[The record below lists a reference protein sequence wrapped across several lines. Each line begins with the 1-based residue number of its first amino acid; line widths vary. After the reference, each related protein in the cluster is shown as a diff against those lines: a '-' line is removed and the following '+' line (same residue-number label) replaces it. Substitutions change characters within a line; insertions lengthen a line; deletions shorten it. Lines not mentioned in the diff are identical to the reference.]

1 MGEQE
6 ISLQADSDRMR
17 AFTRALLEDV
27 QALEEM
33 LHTGRIES
41 GIRRI
46 GAEQELFLIDDS
58 MRPAPVAYHMLATE
72 EGRQFAPELAQFN
85 IEINLEP
92 HKLGG
97 NCLAKMEAELN
108 EKLEIVR
115 KLAKAHDAHALMVGI
130 LPTLEQS
137 HLGLDYMTPIP
148 RFHQLNQVMSD
159 LRGGDFR
166 THIKGVDELEVL
178 HDNVMLE
185 ACNTSFQIH
194 FQVGGDEFVE
204 LYNLAQMVTAPVI
217 AAAVNSPV
225 FLKHR
230 LWKETR
236 VALFQQSLDVRSA
249 AHTARGRRARVTFGE
264 SWLKSSV
271 LEIFRD
277 DISRFRSLLSTD
289 DPERSLEM
297 LKRDITPSLKSL
309 CLHNGT
315 VYRWN
320 RPCYGVKDNIPH
332 LRIENRTLPAGPS
345 IVDEVANAAFFFGL
359 MTALGEEYGDVS
371 KLMDFDEAK
380 SNFMAASRYGL
391 KAQLN
396 WLGGEMHTAGG
407 LILDH
412 LLPLARQGLEAQ
424 DIDGSDIDR
433 YLGVLEERVR
443 RMKTGSQWTLDS
455 LSTMS
460 GKSTPDE
467 RYRAVTAAMLAR
479 QKDGSPVH
487 EWELAK
493 LEEAPN
499 WADSFRTVAQVMNT
513 DVFTVHPEDLV
524 DLAAS
529 VMEWEH
535 IRHVPVEDTS
545 GRLVGLV
552 SHRALLRMITQG
564 ENQNASAAVR
574 EIMKPDPVTTTPEA
588 STLGAIETMKRHKV
602 SCLPVVRDGLLVG
615 IVTEADFI
623 EVAGALLEEK
633 LRES

>member
-6 ISLQADSDRMR
+6 ISLKASSDKMR

-27 QALEEM
+27 QALEDM
-33 LHTGRIES
+33 LNSGRIES
-41 GIRRI
+41 GVRRI
-46 GAEQELFLIDDS
+46 GAEQEVFLVDDS
-58 MRPAPVAYHMLATE
+58 MRPAPVAYRMLETE
-72 EGRQFAPELAQFN
+72 EGKEFAPELAQSN
-85 IEINLEP
+85 LEINLEP

-97 NCLAKMEAELN
+97 GCLSLMERELN
-108 EKLEIVR
+108 EKLDIVR
-115 KLAKAHDAHALMVGI
+115 KLAKRFDAKALLTGI

-137 HLGLDYMTPIP
+137 HLGLEYMTPIP

-166 THIKGVDELEVL
+166 THIKGVDELDIL

-194 FQVGGDEFVE
+194 FQVGGDEFVD
-204 LYNLAQMVTAPVI
+204 LYNLAQLVTAPVI

-225 FLKHR
+225 FLRHR

-249 AHTARGRRARVTFGE
+249 AHTARGRRARVTFGDRWVE
-264 SWLKSSV
+264 GSV
-271 LEIFRD
+271 LEIFRED
-277 DISRFRSLLSTD
+277 VARFRSLLSTD
-289 DPERSLEM
+289 DAERSLE
-297 LKRDITPSLKSL
+297 LLAKGITPGLKSL

-345 IVDEVANAAFFFGL
+345 VLDEVANSAFYFGL
-359 MTALGEEYGDVS
+359 MTALGEEYGDVR
-371 KLMDFDEAK
+371 KVMNFDDVK
-380 SNFMAASRYGL
+380 SNFMAAARYGL

-396 WLGGEMHTAGG
+396 WIDGKTHTAGG
-407 LILDH
+407 LILEH
-412 LLPLARQGLEAQ
+412 LLPLARKGLEAQ
-424 DIDGSDIDR
+424 EIDSGDIDR

-443 RMKTGSQWTLDS
+443 RMRTGSQWMLDS
-455 LSTMS
+455 LSNMA
-460 GKSTPDE
+460 GQSTPDE
-467 RYRAVTAAMLAR
+467 RYRAATAAMLAR
-479 QKDGSPVH
+479 QEEGTPVH
-487 EWELAK
+487 EWELAS
-493 LEEAPN
+493 LEEAPS
-499 WADSFRTVAQVMNT
+499 WQDSFRTVAQVMNT

-535 IRHVPVEDTS
+535 IRHVPVEDTD

-552 SHRALLRMITQG
+552 SHRALLRLVTTADKNRG
-564 ENQNASAAVR
+564 TVAVH
-574 EIMKPDPVTTTPEA
+574 EIMKPDPVTTTPAA

-602 SCLPVVRDGLLVG
+602 SCLPVVRDGVLVG